1 MDGARVESTFQKI
14 DDRFLFRNITSIV
27 RFDMMMAWHG
37 ICCSFVLFTEIK
49 GKPLEEEEEES
60 ERKKERKRERD
71 RNYARDLE
79 RGGEGRNGYME
90 CC

>member
-60 ERKKERKRERD
+60 ERAKERKKERER
-71 RNYARDLE
+71 
-79 RGGEGRNGYME
+79 
-90 CC
+90 